1 MEHFEKKNRKEINE
15 RKVLFKTYLI
25 KHDTTLK
32 AIAAELGISMTSILK
47 SIERGTFEWGPFAEW
62 WKKNIEH
69 HSQNAME
76 NDSTIKKETPKI
88 GGKYSN
94 KSFYSNLEFHS
105 RLKAIRKTLKLN
117 QMNFAKLLGISQT
130 FLSSIER
137 GEKRFSALLFIPL
150 KKLNVSLDWLV
161 DGKGSMFNSGDENKI
176 SVSNSEIKTAIEILL
191 ELPEDRQK
199 ECINFIKDKKL
210 LLELQK
216 QVEKCT
222 ND

>member
-1 MEHFEKKNRKEINE
+1 MYAGH
-15 RKVLFKTYLI
+15 
-25 KHDTTLK
+25 
-32 AIAAELGISMTSILK
+32 
-47 SIERGTFEWGPFAEW
+47 
-62 WKKNIEH
+62 
-69 HSQNAME
+69 
-76 NDSTIKKETPKI
+76 
-88 GGKYSN
+88 
-94 KSFYSNLEFHS
+94 
-105 RLKAIRKTLKLN
+105 
-117 QMNFAKLLGISQT
+117 
-130 FLSSIER
+130 ER